1 MPTQTK
7 ADRQA
12 AAQKA
17 AATRKRN
24 EIRESSQLRG
34 RRAVATRRR
43 NEARD
48 RLGDARKSASSAVSE
63 LGSAARSIG
72 DDAFKGWLSF
82 IPLGENAADRASGES
97 SGTSSREKS

>member
-24 EIRESSQLRG
+24 ETRENAQLRG
-34 RRAVATRRR
+34 RRGVATRRR

-48 RLGDARKSASSAVSE
+48 RLTDARKSASSGISE
-63 LGSAARSIG
+63 LGSAAKSIG
-72 DDAFKGWLSF
+72 DAAIKGWLSF
-82 IPLGENAADRASGES
+82 IPLGENAADKADARSNGS
-97 SGTSSREKS
+97 STDDRS

>member
-24 EIRESSQLRG
+24 ETRENAQLRG

-48 RLGDARKSASSAVSE
+48 RLTDARKSASSAVSE

-72 DDAFKGWLSF
+72 DAAFKGWLSF
-82 IPLGENAADRASGES
+82 IPLGENAADKADTGSTGPSTAKRS
-97 SGTSSREKS
+97 

>member
-7 ADRQA
+7 ADREA

-24 EIRESSQLRG
+24 ETRASSQERG
-34 RRAVATRRR
+34 RRSVATRRR

-48 RLGDARKSASSAVSE
+48 RLTDARKSASSAVSDI
-63 LGSAARSIG
+63 GSAAKSIG
-72 DDAFKGWLSF
+72 DAAVKGWLSF
-82 IPLGENAADRASGES
+82 IPLGENAADKADGRPNGS
-97 SGTSSREKS
+97 STERKS